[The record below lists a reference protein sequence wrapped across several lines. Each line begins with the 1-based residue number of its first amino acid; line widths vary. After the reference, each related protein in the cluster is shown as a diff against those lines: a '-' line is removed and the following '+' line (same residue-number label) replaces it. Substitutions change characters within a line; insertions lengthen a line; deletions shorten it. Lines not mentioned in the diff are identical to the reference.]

1 MSAGG
6 SIINENQRRAVSITL
21 GLLDEMLCRCEEWA
35 RGREAHSVL
44 YEEHNSLSSRDRD
57 ALLAEIGR
65 IRPIIER
72 LKEALG
78 LYSRTCSAAVDIW
91 SRSAAARETLM
102 EIEHLSGYGDVHPNL
117 KRLLA
122 ENVPLLLEGLDR
134 VTAVIGSKRRQP

>member
-1 MSAGG
+1 MLAPPLSLTSLHPRGKISHTGVTRIAG
-6 SIINENQRRAVSITL
+6 RT
-21 GLLDEMLCRCEEWA
+21 
-35 RGREAHSVL
+35 
-44 YEEHNSLSSRDRD
+44 
-57 ALLAEIGR
+57 LLAEIGR

-91 SRSAAARETLM
+91 SRSAAARKTLM